1 MVKIIYVCYII
12 SDEDLENDGIK
23 TVMKSHIFGIITGIQ
38 KFSRKTVYSGLYL
51 LIFFKILFLFTF

>member
-51 LIFFKILFLFTF
+51 